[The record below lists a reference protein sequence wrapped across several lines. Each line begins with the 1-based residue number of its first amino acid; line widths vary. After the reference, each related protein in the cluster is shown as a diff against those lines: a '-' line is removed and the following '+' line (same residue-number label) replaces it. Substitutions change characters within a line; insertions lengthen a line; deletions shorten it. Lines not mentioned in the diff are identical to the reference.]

1 MSDHEHHH
9 HTHQPGHSE
18 EKAGSPGHSEATA
31 GAPDLHDA
39 GSQALS
45 EALRSSFFIVKL
57 AMAALVVVILVS
69 GIFTVGPQEK
79 AIVLRFGKPVVQGTN
94 LLLGAGLHWAWPQ
107 PVDEVVKIPVTPTG
121 NLQVR
126 STVGWYYVTPEQE
139 VAGTEPPGSGTLNPA
154 IDGSVITADRNIVHS
169 RATVTYHID
178 DPRAAIFDF
187 GAGTN
192 HEFNLEGVSN
202 ALLNAANEAVVGTAA
217 RFNVDD
223 ILTDSGGE
231 YHAAIQRRITDLADA
246 EHLGV
251 AIDLVEV
258 RSVAPRQLADV
269 FAQVTSARQ
278 NREKVVTDARADAER
293 ILNNAT
299 ARAYSVTNTAE
310 TARNNFVQSVRSEA
324 GSFTNIL
331 AQFQGN
337 PRLYEELELAKAMSV
352 VLTNVQDKIYLPQ
365 RADGQPRE
373 LRLQLNREP
382 QEPNQR

>member
-1 MSDHEHHH
+1 MSDHEHHD
-9 HTHQPGHSE
+9 HSH
-18 EKAGSPGHSEATA
+18 SPET
-31 GAPDLHDA
+31 HDA
-39 GSQALS
+39 SSQALS
-45 EALRSSFFIVKL
+45 EALQSSFFIVKL
-57 AMAALVVVILVS
+57 AMGALLIVILVS

-79 AIVLRFGKPVVQGTN
+79 AIVLRFGKPVGSGTN

-126 STVGWYYVTPEQE
+126 STVGWYFVTPEQE
-139 VAGTEPPGSGTLNPA
+139 VAGTEPPGGATLNPA
-154 IDGSVITADRNIVHS
+154 MDGSVITADRNIIHS

-178 DPRAAIFDF
+178 DPRAAIFNF

-192 HEFNLEGVSN
+192 HSFNLEGVSN
-202 ALLNAANEAVVGTAA
+202 ALLNAANNAIVSTAA

-231 YHAAIQRRITDLADA
+231 YQASIKRRITDMADA

-269 FAQVTSARQ
+269 FALVNSARQ
-278 NREKVVTDARADAER
+278 NRERLVTDALAEQQR
-293 ILNNAT
+293 ILNT
-299 ARAYSVTNTAE
+299 ASAQANSVTNEAE
-310 TARNNFVQSVRSEA
+310 TARNNFVQSVKSEA
-324 GSFTNIL
+324 DAFNKL
-331 AQFQGN
+331 LPQFQSN
-337 PRLYEELELAKAMSV
+337 PRLYEEMELAKVMSV

-382 QEPNQR
+382 QQPNQR

>member
-1 MSDHEHHH
+1 MSDHEHHD
-9 HTHQPGHSE
+9 HT
-18 EKAGSPGHSEATA
+18 T
-31 GAPDLHDA
+31 PDTHDA
-39 GSQALS
+39 SSQALS

-69 GIFTVGPQEK
+69 GIFQVGPQEK
-79 AIVLRFGKPVVQGTN
+79 AIVLRFGKPVGQGTN

-126 STVGWYYVTPEQE
+126 STVGWYFTTPEQE
-139 VAGTEPPGSGTLNPA
+139 IAGTEPPGGGTLNPA
-154 IDGSVITADRNIVHS
+154 IDGSVITADRNIIHC

-202 ALLNAANEAVVGTAA
+202 ALLNAANNAVVATTA

-231 YHAAIQRRITDLADA
+231 FRASVQRRIADMADA

-251 AIDLVEV
+251 AIDLVGV
-258 RSVAPRQLADV
+258 QSVAPRQLADV
-269 FAQVTSARQ
+269 FAMVNSARQ
-278 NREKVVTDARADAER
+278 NREKVVTDALAEQQR
-293 ILNNAT
+293 ILNYA
-299 ARAYSVTNTAE
+299 AGQAYSITNAAE

-352 VLTNVQDKIYLPQ
+352 VLTNVQEKTFLPQ
-365 RADGQPRE
+365 REDGKPRE

-382 QEPNQR
+382 LQPNQR

>member
-1 MSDHEHHH
+1 
-9 HTHQPGHSE
+9 
-18 EKAGSPGHSEATA
+18 
-31 GAPDLHDA
+31 
-39 GSQALS
+39 
-45 EALRSSFFIVKL
+45 
-57 AMAALVVVILVS
+57 
-69 GIFTVGPQEK
+69 
-79 AIVLRFGKPVVQGTN
+79 
-94 LLLGAGLHWAWPQ
+94 
-107 PVDEVVKIPVTPTG
+107 
-121 NLQVR
+121 
-126 STVGWYYVTPEQE
+126 
-139 VAGTEPPGSGTLNPA
+139 
-154 IDGSVITADRNIVHS
+154 
-169 RATVTYHID
+169 VTYHID

-202 ALLNAANEAVVGTAA
+202 ALLNAANNAVVATTA

-231 YHAAIQRRITDLADA
+231 FRASVQRRIADLADA

-251 AIDLVEV
+251 AIDLVGV
-258 RSVAPRQLADV
+258 QSVAPRQLADV
-269 FAQVTSARQ
+269 FAMVNSARQ
-278 NREKVVTDARADAER
+278 NREKIVTDALAEQQR
-293 ILNNAT
+293 ILNNA
-299 ARAYSVTNTAE
+299 AAQANSVTNAAE

-352 VLTNVQDKIYLPQ
+352 VLTNVDKYYLPE

-382 QEPNQR
+382 LQPNQR